1 MALDTIFKVLNVQP
15 IGVPETVR
23 LSQGENG
30 RLMSFQIVGIETDIP
45 DSSMVTISGTKPDG
59 VVYSALGSISSNV
72 VTIQETTQMT
82 AAAGEWDAKIQITKD
97 GNMVATARIHF
108 VIDAD
113 PVVPGS
119 VPSDSQLEGLVAQAQ
134 NYATIARGAA
144 YGSPLTA
151 STAAA
156 MTDKTRV
163 YVYTGSET
171 GYTSGNWYYWNGSAW
186 TSGGIYNS
194 EGVETDDTLTVAGM
208 PADAKATGDAIA
220 EIPEGLSDEAKNAL
234 LVCFA
239 KVAWTDANGQSYYD
253 DLQAALYGGSNVVS
267 ISAVFTQGTTVIYD
281 TDDLDVLRPLLTVT
295 ATYRDQTT
303 EVVTAYTLN
312 GTLTEGGSTITVT
325 YAGKTATFN
334 VAVTWG
340 YKLAEAFTC
349 TQTTGLD
356 LGKKIEAFGESFT
369 IGIEFNVTGITP
381 AGGGADM
388 VIIEQSLANSFYMGL
403 QVSAPD
409 ASTKK
414 IWGFGLSYPSG
425 TTSNL
430 LLNTTYRAVLN
441 VTYGNGSQAYKNILK
456 NMQAGTQVSGT
467 SSGTRTALPDTN
479 FAIGKT
485 GASSYNGFTGTVSAL
500 VLEKGIWDDT
510 KSNAWLA
517 G

>member
-303 EVVTAYTLN
+303 AVVTAYTLS

-340 YKLAEAFTC
+340 YSM
-349 TQTTGLD
+349 D
-356 LGKKIEAFGESFT
+356 
-369 IGIEFNVTGITP
+369 
-381 AGGGADM
+381 GGA
-388 VIIEQSLANSFYMGL
+388 
-403 QVSAPD
+403 
-409 ASTKK
+409 
-414 IWGFGLSYPSG
+414 W
-425 TTSNL
+425 
-430 LLNTTYRAVLN
+430 
-441 VTYGNGSQAYKNILK
+441 
-456 NMQAGTQVSGT
+456 
-467 SSGTRTALPDTN
+467 
-479 FAIGKT
+479 
-485 GASSYNGFTGTVSAL
+485 
-500 VLEKGIWDDT
+500 
-510 KSNAWLA
+510 
-517 G
+517 